1 MTIQDKK
8 CYVGIDVSKTYLDV
22 MIETS
27 YSRQTN
33 DASGLLLLMEKLR
46 LLPSPMIVMEASG
59 GYEKY
64 AAQTLMTAGF
74 SVSIANPRQ
83 VRDFAKAIG
92 KLAKTDKVD
101 AGLLALFGE
110 KIQPEPGVICTE
122 NQVKI
127 SENNMRRHQLVE
139 MIVMEKNRLD
149 KVNTEIK
156 KSILRM
162 IKMLEKELKRI
173 DKEIL
178 TLIEKDVV
186 AKKKNTLLKSVP
198 GVGSVT
204 AATLIGDLPELGQ
217 LTSKKIASLAGL
229 APFNRDSGLYRGK
242 RSIWGGRASV
252 RTGLYMATLVATRHN
267 AKIKAFYQRLCA
279 AGKGKKVA
287 LVACMRKLLVI
298 INAMIKHEKMWNPL
312 ME

>member
-27 YSRQTN
+27 YSRRTN
-33 DASGLLLLMEKLR
+33 DASGLSLLIENLR
-46 LLPSPMIVMEASG
+46 LLSSPFIVMEASG
-59 GYEKY
+59 GYERY
-64 AAQTLMTAGF
+64 AAHALMTAGF
-74 SVSIANPRQ
+74 MVCIANPRQ

-110 KIQPEPGVICTE
+110 KIQPERSVIYTE
-122 NQVKI
+122 NQVKLA
-127 SENNMRRHQLVE
+127 ENNVRRRQLVD

-149 KVNTEIK
+149 KVSAEIK

-162 IKMLEKELKRI
+162 IKMLEKELEKI
-173 DKEIL
+173 NKEIYA
-178 TLIEKDVV
+178 LIEKDAVT
-186 AKKKNTLLKSVP
+186 KTKNTLLKSVQ
-198 GVGSVT
+198 GIGAVT
-204 AATLIGDLPELGQ
+204 AATLIADLPELGQ
-217 LTSKKIASLAGL
+217 LTAKKIASLVGV
-229 APFNRDSGLYRGK
+229 APFNRDSGQYRGK
-242 RSIWGGRASV
+242 RVIWGGRASV
-252 RTGLYMATLVATRHN
+252 RTGLYMATLVATRYN

-279 AGKGKKVA
+279 AGKAKKVA

-298 INAMIKHEKMWNPL
+298 INAMIKHEKTWDPSM
-312 ME
+312 